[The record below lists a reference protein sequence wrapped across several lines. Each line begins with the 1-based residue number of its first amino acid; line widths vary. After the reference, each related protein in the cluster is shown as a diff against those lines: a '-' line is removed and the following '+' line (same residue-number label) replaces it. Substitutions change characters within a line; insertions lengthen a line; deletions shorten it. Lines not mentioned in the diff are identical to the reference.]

1 MEQCNGP
8 LDKSLKKNYDQAFMV
23 HIVDIGLKSNKE
35 LKSRSWEKN
44 TYILFRGPNWAKY
57 SADIYMA
64 KM

>member
-1 MEQCNGP
+1 MF
-8 LDKSLKKNYDQAFMV
+8 YDQAFMV
-23 HIVDIGLKSNKE
+23 HIVDMGLKSNI
-35 LKSRSWEKN
+35 RSSNQGVGKKI